1 MIGLPLLAL
10 NVMNEQINS
19 GKSFVINTNSDV
31 YEYKGEFTLDALYQ
45 ALDCETIEVVNLKDN
60 LILICDEEALF
71 RTYPVVNTIATNMYR
86 EAYGTDEVGIIGKCI
101 ICQSSKLS

>member
-31 YEYKGEFTLDALYQ
+31 YEYKGEFTLDSLYK
-45 ALDCETIEVVNLKDN
+45 ALDCETIEVINLKDN

-86 EAYGTDEVGIIGKCI
+86 DAYNTNEVGIIGKCI

>member
-31 YEYKGEFTLDALYQ
+31 YEYKGEFTLDSLYK
-45 ALDCETIEVVNLKDN
+45 ALDCEFIEVVNLKDN

-71 RTYPVVNTIATNMYR
+71 RTYPVVNTIATSMYR
-86 EAYGTDEVGIIGKCI
+86 DAYGTNEVGIIGKCI